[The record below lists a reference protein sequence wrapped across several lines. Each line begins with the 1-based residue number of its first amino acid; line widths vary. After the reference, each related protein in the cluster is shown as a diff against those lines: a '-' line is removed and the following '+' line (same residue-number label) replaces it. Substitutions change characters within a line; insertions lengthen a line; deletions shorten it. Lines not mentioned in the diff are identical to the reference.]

1 VSKKP
6 TASVPL
12 YENLTRTLRRE
23 LAEGRYALGACLPPM
38 REIAVQYHSSLTTV
52 QQAYRALMAE
62 GLLIGDSTRGVRVRA
77 FPATSEPAGRIVC
90 LFPKWDSLHTESF
103 AAQFVLGAG
112 LAATAAGFAAEPL
125 AFSDPAELTPI
136 LDRLCRRPPAGVVWA
151 NPYAPEP
158 LARLKQASVR
168 TVTTLR
174 HYPEVALPYTLD
186 DMEAA
191 FPPMLAGMR
200 QRGVTR
206 LGILAMGLDDPTY
219 EPILRLLLQ
228 AAAVQGIAIPPEFV
242 CRVRATGLDLHAQRI
257 LLRELLA
264 TLQPGDGLYAFAPDS
279 LDLALTIAREQGRDL
294 AKDCVLAV
302 HSIRTGPLPRV
313 DFLLESDIRAHGEQA
328 VALIQRWLQ
337 SNSPP
342 EPVAIPLSRSQP
354 PTTHP
359 APSARSQG
367 LP

>member
-1 VSKKP
+1 MSKKP
-6 TASVPL
+6 TANVPL
-12 YENLTRTLRRE
+12 YENLTRALRRE

-38 REIAVQYHSSLTTV
+38 RQIAAQYHSSLTTV
-52 QQAYRALMAE
+52 QQAYRALMTE

-112 LAATAAGFAAEPL
+112 LAATAAGFAAESL

-158 LARLKQASVR
+158 LARLKQAGVR

-174 HYPEVALPYTLD
+174 HYPEVALPYTRD

-228 AAAVQGIAIPPEFV
+228 TASAQGIAVPPEFV
-242 CRVRATGLDLHAQRI
+242 CRVRTTGLDLHAQRI
-257 LLRELLA
+257 LLRDLLA
-264 TLQPGDGLYAFAPDS
+264 ILQPGDGLYAFAPDS
-279 LDLALTIAREQGRDL
+279 LDLALTVAREQGRDL
-294 AKDCVLAV
+294 ANEYVLGL

-313 DFLLESDIRAHGEQA
+313 AFLLESDIRAHGEQA

-337 SNSPP
+337 SNTP
-342 EPVAIPLSRSQP
+342 
-354 PTTHP
+354 P
-359 APSARSQG
+359 APVTIAFTQG
-367 LP
+367 R

>member
-1 VSKKP
+1 MSKKP
-6 TASVPL
+6 TKSVPL
-12 YENLTRTLRRE
+12 YENLTRVLRRE
-23 LAEGRYALGACLPPM
+23 LAEGRYAVGACLPPM
-38 REIAVQYHSSLTTV
+38 RQIAAQYHSSLTTV
-52 QQAYRALMAE
+52 QQAYRALVAE

-112 LAATAAGFAAEPL
+112 LAATAAGFTAEPI
-125 AFSDPAELTPI
+125 AFSDPAELSPM

-151 NPYAPEP
+151 NPDAPEA
-158 LARLKQASVR
+158 LARLKQAGVR

-174 HYPEVALPYTLD
+174 HYPEVALPYTRD

-206 LGILAMGLDDPTY
+206 LGVLAMGQDDPTY

-228 AAAVQGIAIPPEFV
+228 TASTQGIAVPPEFV
-242 CRVRATGLDLHAQRI
+242 CRVRANGLDPYAQRI
-257 LLRELLA
+257 LLRNLLGV
-264 TLQPGDGLYAFAPDS
+264 LQPGDGLYAFAPDS
-279 LDLALTIAREQGRDL
+279 LDLTLTFAREQNRDL
-294 AKDCVLAV
+294 TQTCVLAV

-328 VALIQRWLQ
+328 VALVQRWLQ
-337 SNSPP
+337 TNVPP
-342 EPVAIPLSRSQP
+342 APVAIPLSRS
-354 PTTHP
+354 
-359 APSARSQG
+359 
-367 LP
+367 

>member
-1 VSKKP
+1 
-6 TASVPL
+6 
-12 YENLTRTLRRE
+12 
-23 LAEGRYALGACLPPM
+23 
-38 REIAVQYHSSLTTV
+38 
-52 QQAYRALMAE
+52 MAE
-62 GLLIGDSTRGVRVRA
+62 GLLIGDSTRGVRVWA

-125 AFSDPAELTPI
+125 AFSDPAELSPM
-136 LDRLCRRPPAGVVWA
+136 LDRLCRRAPAGVVWA

-158 LARLKQASVR
+158 LARLKQAGVR

-206 LGILAMGLDDPTY
+206 LGILAMGVDDPTY
-219 EPILRLLLQ
+219 EPILRTLLRV
-228 AAAVQGIAIPPEFV
+228 ATTQGIAVPPEFV
-242 CRVRATGLDLHAQRI
+242 CRVRTTGLDPHAQRI
-257 LLRELLA
+257 LLRDLLGV
-264 TLQPGDGLYAFAPDS
+264 LQPGDGLYAFAPDS
-279 LDLALTIAREQGRDL
+279 LDLALTVGREQGRDL
-294 AKDCVLAV
+294 GNECVLGV

-328 VALIQRWLQ
+328 VTLIQRWLQ
-337 SNSPP
+337 TNSPP
-342 EPVAIPLSRSQP
+342 APVAIPLLRSQP
-354 PTTHP
+354 PTIHP